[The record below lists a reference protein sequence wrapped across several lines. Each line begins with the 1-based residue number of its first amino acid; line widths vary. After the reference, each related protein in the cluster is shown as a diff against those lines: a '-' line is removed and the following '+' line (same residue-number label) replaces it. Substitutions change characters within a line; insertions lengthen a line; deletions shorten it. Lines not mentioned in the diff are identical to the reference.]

1 MFDLE
6 ALAQSKVAYSGLFP
20 SKDWQGHDLPA
31 PRSTMA
37 GKRLA
42 GGPFCLTELRRD
54 VWKTRPKKIGV
65 P

>member
-54 VWKTRPKKIGV
+54 V
-65 P
+65 